1 MSDIDRAELAGRVI
15 MITGASRG
23 LGRAVAVAC
32 AAAGATTL
40 VCGRDV
46 AALEA
51 LTDEL
56 ESRGDPLPVIVP
68 INLEAASVD
77 DFLSITAHI
86 KEQFGCLD
94 GLVVNA
100 AVVGELAPLETYDP
114 MIWARV
120 FQVNV
125 HSVFLLL
132 QSCLPL
138 LAEAD
143 DASIVFSLAEE
154 GDRGRAHWGAYAAT
168 KSALK
173 SLMEILADEHETNPG
188 LRVHGVIPSPLRT
201 RLRMTAFPA
210 QDPAAFAPP
219 ETAAGTYVELL
230 GARGR
235 GRHGVV
241 IKTPRRD

>member
-1 MSDIDRAELAGRVI
+1 MTDIDREELAGRVI

-23 LGRAVAVAC
+23 LGRAVAIAC

-46 AALEA
+46 PALESLA
-51 LTDEL
+51 DEL
-56 ESRGDPLPVIVP
+56 ESHGDPAPVIVP

-77 DFLSITAHI
+77 DFSSIAAHI
-86 KEQFGCLD
+86 KEQFGLLD

-100 AVVGELAPLETYDP
+100 AVIGELAPLETYDP
-114 MIWARV
+114 ITWARV

-138 LAEAD
+138 LAGAD
-143 DASIVFSLAEE
+143 DAAIVFSLADE

-173 SLMEILADEHETNPG
+173 SLMEILADEHESNPG
-188 LRVHGVIPSPLRT
+188 LRVHGVIPGPLRT
-201 RLRMTAFPA
+201 RLRMIAFPA
-210 QDPAAFAPP
+210 QDPSAFALP
-219 ETAAGTYVELL
+219 ETAAGAYVELL
-230 GARGR
+230 GPRGR
-235 GRHGVV
+235 GMHGAV
-241 IKTPRRD
+241 IKTPRHD

>member
-1 MSDIDRAELAGRVI
+1 MSDSDSEELAGRVI

-23 LGRAVAVAC
+23 LGRAVAAAC
-32 AAAGATTL
+32 AAAGAMTL

-46 AALEA
+46 PALESLA
-51 LTDEL
+51 DEL
-56 ESRGDPLPVIVP
+56 ESRGDPAPVIVP
-68 INLEAASVD
+68 VNLETASID
-77 DFLSITAHI
+77 DFLSIAAHVN
-86 KEQFGCLD
+86 EQFGRLD

-100 AVVGELAPLETYDP
+100 AAVGELAPLETYDP

-143 DASIVFSLAEE
+143 DAAIVFSLAEE

-173 SLMEILADEHETNPG
+173 SLMEILADEHESNSG
-188 LRVHGVIPSPLRT
+188 LRVTGVISGPLRT
-201 RLRMTAFPA
+201 GLRMTAFPA
-210 QDPAAFAPP
+210 HDPLAFAPP
-219 ETAAGTYVELL
+219 ETAAGMYVELL
-230 GARGR
+230 GPRGR
-235 GRHGVV
+235 GMHGIVL
-241 IKTPRRD
+241 KTPRHV